1 MIDTATHVCPTSD
14 HAADS
19 VEQALRGFI
28 AAELLF
34 SGHVYPY
41 PDQASFLDHGI
52 VDSLGIM
59 SLVAFVEE
67 RFGLSVADADIV
79 PANFDSVSR
88 LSAYIRA
95 QR

>member
-1 MIDTATHVCPTSD
+1 MTDTATPVRPTSGPMVD
-14 HAADS
+14 T
-19 VEQALRGFI
+19 VEQALRSFI

-34 SGHVYPY
+34 SGDDYPY
-41 PDQASFLDHGI
+41 SDQASFLEHGI

-67 RFGLSVADADIV
+67 RFGLTVADADIV

-95 QR
+95 RG

>member
-1 MIDTATHVCPTSD
+1 MTNIATRVRPTTGQS
-14 HAADS
+14 AET
-19 VEQALRGFI
+19 VEQALRAFI

-34 SGHVYPY
+34 SGRDYPY
-41 PDQASFLDHGI
+41 PDQASFLEHGI

-67 RFGLSVADADIV
+67 RFGLTVADADIV

-88 LSAYIRA
+88 LSAHIRA